1 MMRKTIRTILLLLVI
16 LAIPAAISEI
26 FLRYAFYTGFD
37 RLLSDPDGDGSEIEE
52 AKAFLGTCDDVYIL
66 SDDGLRL
73 HAYFYNRNNSGRYI
87 ITMHGYKDTALY
99 NGIFYRY
106 MAEHGYDVLVIDV
119 RGHGKSE
126 GVWLSMGEKE
136 KDDLLLWIDYIRTMD
151 EDAKIVLHGVSMGGA
166 TVMLAAGENPG
177 NVVAAIEDSGYSS
190 VYDEFKYLLESHH
203 IPAKL
208 LLNMTDAWC
217 RIRLG
222 FSFSSIIPSEAVK
235 KTGIPMFFIHGS
247 DDTFV
252 PTEMVWPCYENHN
265 REKEIWIAEGAVH
278 ARCMDKYKDEYNRRC
293 LEFIERYI

>member
-1 MMRKTIRTILLLLVI
+1 MMRKTIRIILLLLVI
-16 LAIPAAISEI
+16 LIVPAAISEI

-73 HAYFYNRNNSGRYI
+73 HAYFYNSNNSGRYV

-106 MAEHGYDVLVIDV
+106 MAECGYDVLVIDV

-136 KDDLLLWIDYIRTMD
+136 KDDLLLWVDYIRTMD

-166 TVMLAAGENPG
+166 AVMLAAGENPA
-177 NVVAAIEDSGYSS
+177 NVVAAIEESGYSS
-190 VYDEFKYLLESHH
+190 VYDEFQYLLESHH
-203 IPAKL
+203 IPARL

-222 FSFSSIIPSEAVK
+222 FSL
-235 KTGIPMFFIHGS
+235 
-247 DDTFV
+247 
-252 PTEMVWPCYENHN
+252 VWPCYENHN
-265 REKEIWIAEGAVH
+265 GEKEIWIAEGAVH